1 MPKNI
6 KNVVFSLKTKKKW
19 QKNLPVQKKAVI
31 LQRF

>member
-6 KNVVFSLKTKKKW
+6 KNVFFSLKTKKKW